1 MEKKFKINAKSI
13 SFVAIFSACSYI
25 LYLLNFPLPFLFPS
39 FLEINLSDLPALIA
53 GFSMGPL
60 AGGVVVGVKILLKLP
75 FTSTACVGELADF
88 LNGIAFVLPASF
100 IYQKNKSVKGAIVA
114 TVVGGICSVVGAV
127 IINFTFLI
135 KAYTHFFANGNL
147 DIIIKACSSVYPKI
161 NADNFYAYYIGLA
174 VIPFNALRVLAVGII
189 TFLVYKRISKVLNRI
204 YFGKEISNAI
214 ITKTAQETMSVGE
227 RFAKTLEPNDI
238 VLLKGDLGAGK
249 TTFTKGV
256 AKGLGITDTITSPT
270 YAYMNDYNG
279 KLFHFDCYRLSCGED
294 AEVLGLTE
302 YFYAGGICLIEW
314 SENILSVLPQNCKTV
329 TVTSVG
335 KNKRR
340 IEL

>member
-1 MEKKFKINAKSI
+1 MEQKFKINAKTI
-13 SFVAIFSACSYI
+13 SFVAIFSACSYV

-60 AGGVVVGVKILLKLP
+60 AGGVVVAIKILLKLP

-100 IYQKNKSVKGAIVA
+100 IYRKNKTIKGAIFA
-114 TVVGGICSVVGAV
+114 TVIGGVCSVVGAV
-127 IINFTFLI
+127 IINFSFLI
-135 KAYTHFFANGNL
+135 KAYAHFFAGGDL
-147 DIIIKACSSVYPKI
+147 DIIIGACKSVYPKI
-161 NADNFYAYYIGLA
+161 NADNFYAYYIFLA
-174 VIPFNALRVLAVGII
+174 VIPFNALRVIAVGII

-204 YFGKEISNAI
+204 YFGKTCNGI
-214 ITKTAQETMSVGE
+214 ITKTAQETINYGIE
-227 RFAKTLEPNDI
+227 FAKTLKPNDI

-256 AKGLGITDTITSPT
+256 AQGLGVTDTITSPT
-270 YAYMNDYNG
+270 YAYMNDYDG
-279 KLFHFDCYRLSCGED
+279 KLFHFDCYRLSSGED
-294 AEVLGLTE
+294 AEALGLTD

-314 SENILSVLPQNCKTV
+314 SENIISVLPQNCKTV
-329 TVTSVG
+329 TITRVG

>member
-1 MEKKFKINAKSI
+1 METKFKINAKTI
-13 SFVAIFSACSYI
+13 AFVAIFSACSYI

-100 IYQKNKSVKGAIVA
+100 IYRKNKTLRGAILA
-114 TVVGGICSVVGAV
+114 TVLGGLCSVVGAV

-135 KAYTHFFANGNL
+135 KAYAHFFAGGNL
-147 DIIIKACSSVYPKI
+147 DVIIKACKSVYPKI
-161 NADNFYAYYIGLA
+161 NGDNFYAYYICFA
-174 VIPFNALRVLAVGII
+174 VIPFNALRVLAVGVI

-204 YFGKEISNAI
+204 YFGKQSNDI
-214 ITKTAQETMSVGE
+214 ITKTAEQTMNVGLE
-227 RFAKTLEPNDI
+227 FAKTLVPNDI

-256 AKGLGITDTITSPT
+256 ALGLGISDTITSPT
-270 YAYMNDYNG
+270 YAYMNDYDG

-294 AEVLGLTE
+294 AEALGLTE

-314 SENILSVLPQNCKTV
+314 SENIASVLPQGCKAV
-329 TVTSVG
+329 TITSIG